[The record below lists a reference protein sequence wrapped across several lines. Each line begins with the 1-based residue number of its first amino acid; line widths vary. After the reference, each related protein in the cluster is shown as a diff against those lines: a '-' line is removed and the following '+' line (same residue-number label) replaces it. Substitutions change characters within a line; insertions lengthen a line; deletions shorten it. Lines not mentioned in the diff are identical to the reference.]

1 MGLTLSEREN
11 ITIEY
16 EKKIEIPKQL
26 SPYKFILAPVGLVGS
41 GKTTVVKPLSKRF
54 SLIRI
59 SSDEIRE
66 ILKGL
71 NYSYTQDDVMY
82 IAEVLLKKYLNKG
95 YGVTFDSN
103 CENKIDIIDKLGQDF
118 HVKIMWVN
126 INPPEKFI
134 LDKLKNMH
142 YNEGHVF
149 KNADQAISTYFKDK
163 PIHRNLKMTF
173 IAEIDTSQIDI
184 KDKINKV
191 GNRIENF
198 LNKDNLHNN

>member
-1 MGLTLSEREN
+1 MELTLFEREN

-16 EKKIEIPKQL
+16 EKKIEIPKHL
-26 SPYKFILAPVGLVGS
+26 SPYKLILAPVGLVGS

-54 SLIRI
+54 SLVRI

-95 YGVTFDSN
+95 YGVTYDSN
-103 CENKIDIIDKLGQDF
+103 CENKIDIIDKLAKDY
-118 HVKIMWVN
+118 HAKILWVN
-126 INPPEKFI
+126 ITPPEKFI
-134 LDKLKNMH
+134 LNKLKNMY

-149 KNADQAISTYFKDK
+149 KNADQAIATYFKDK
-163 PIHRNLKMTF
+163 PTHRNLKMTF

-184 KDKINKV
+184 NDKIDEA
-191 GNRIENF
+191 GNSIETF
-198 LNKDNLHNN
+198 LNTY